1 MTHLLSRLCLPH
13 LRTHL
18 PCRLWTLKILGL
30 SSDVSACAV
39 PVRQASVLPWA
50 SFPRTPR
57 DVAVALRLDLPSAR
71 RSTDL
76 HARFYCSC
84 SLSSRCALPGAP
96 TKKALRDG
104 RASGRRLT
112 GTLLGLGGA
121 LELRSELLDAA
132 GRVDEA
138 LLAGVGGMRV
148 HRHVAENHEVVLAVD
163 LLGAGGLHRG
173 LGQEFLACSDVEE
186 ADVVEGGMDFG
197 FHGKRG
203 VDSALARLVAR
214 LDLVDDV
221 DLALAAHD
229 LAGRVTDLGG
239 FDGGGDFL

>member
-84 SLSSRCALPGAP
+84 SLSSRCALPGAQ
-96 TKKALRDG
+96 TKKAGSAIPPCKKDP
-104 RASGRRLT
+104 
-112 GTLLGLGGA
+112 
-121 LELRSELLDAA
+121 
-132 GRVDEA
+132 
-138 LLAGVGGMRV
+138 
-148 HRHVAENHEVVLAVD
+148 EV
-163 LLGAGGLHRG
+163 
-173 LGQEFLACSDVEE
+173 Q
-186 ADVVEGGMDFG
+186 
-197 FHGKRG
+197 
-203 VDSALARLVAR
+203 
-214 LDLVDDV
+214 
-221 DLALAAHD
+221 ALAAACCS
-229 LAGRVTDLGG
+229 LRFSLTAMAALPLRSRR
-239 FDGGGDFL
+239 

>member
-96 TKKALRDG
+96 KKGSATEVALPRG
-104 RASGRRLT
+104 EARSTPRWSLIKTPQFVIVAMANT
-112 GTLLGLGGA
+112 GDPA
-121 LELRSELLDAA
+121 L
-132 GRVDEA
+132 
-138 LLAGVGGMRV
+138 
-148 HRHVAENHEVVLAVD
+148 
-163 LLGAGGLHRG
+163 
-173 LGQEFLACSDVEE
+173 
-186 ADVVEGGMDFG
+186 
-197 FHGKRG
+197 
-203 VDSALARLVAR
+203 
-214 LDLVDDV
+214 
-221 DLALAAHD
+221 
-229 LAGRVTDLGG
+229 
-239 FDGGGDFL
+239 